1 MKVAIVHDY
10 LNQAGGAERVVAVL
24 HRMFPKAP
32 IFTTLFDPQEIG
44 RPLADADVRVSW
56 MRRLPNWRRNFRSFM
71 PLYPLAVRSF
81 DLSGYDVV
89 ITSSS
94 AFAKGVRVP
103 REALHLCYCYTPMR
117 WAWSFDR
124 YTELSAMSSS
134 AKLAAKLTLPALRR
148 WDTSTS
154 RGVDRFVA
162 ISTEVSHR
170 IRATYG
176 RGSEI
181 VFPPVDVKRFRVD
194 RAVGDYFLVVSRLN
208 AYKRID
214 LAVRAFNQLRL
225 PLIVVGNGPD
235 ARRLRRLAGPTVS
248 FAGRVSDAEAAR
260 LLARA
265 RALVVTATEE
275 FGIAAVEA
283 QAAGRPVIALRDG
296 GVRETVVEGVTG
308 AFYETPEVGAL
319 VDAVRSFD
327 ALAVD
332 PAACVASARRFDTA
346 HFRRGLIAVVERVLG
361 GRESRRAPRRRPP
374 RRARGLARA
383 G

>member
-24 HRMFPKAP
+24 HRMFPRAP

-134 AKLAAKLTLPALRR
+134 AKLAAKLTLPALRASR
-148 WDTSTS
+148 ALGGRHVFLHDTDAAHGHEVAVQRPCVGPIDWQVVDPCPQHRIGKLAGGHYELAGTS
-154 RGVDRFVA
+154 RGSVRRRYAPGV
-162 ISTEVSHR
+162 
-170 IRATYG
+170 G
-176 RGSEI
+176 RRE
-181 VFPPVDVKRFRVD
+181 PKR
-194 RAVGDYFLVVSRLN
+194 LC
-208 AYKRID
+208 KREW
-214 LAVRAFNQLRL
+214 L
-225 PLIVVGNGPD
+225 GP
-235 ARRLRRLAGPTVS
+235 RG
-248 FAGRVSDAEAAR
+248 
-260 LLARA
+260 
-265 RALVVTATEE
+265 
-275 FGIAAVEA
+275 
-283 QAAGRPVIALRDG
+283 AAGEDQ
-296 GVRETVVEGVTG
+296 
-308 AFYETPEVGAL
+308 
-319 VDAVRSFD
+319 
-327 ALAVD
+327 
-332 PAACVASARRFDTA
+332 RRQ
-346 HFRRGLIAVVERVLG
+346 
-361 GRESRRAPRRRPP
+361 
-374 RRARGLARA
+374 
-383 G
+383 